1 MPHPVSLFR
10 RFAPRGVGSEEC
22 APICPV
28 LILNV
33 AVDAAG
39 EWCAASVAAAAD
51 DTRGYQKLTCCFLF
65 PCQDEKTVRF
75 KNIYLE
81 MEKTFVQFEVRAVMV
96 HAAFEPVRID
106 SPLVALLRTTA
117 GVSSVHLLR
126 LLHCH
131 LLQRG
136 ADATGHQGWV

>member
-1 MPHPVSLFR
+1 MTFTKLDTDHSGQIDILEFAAADQVRRPKSSRHCFWSARASPVSLFR

-51 DTRGYQKLTCCFLF
+51 DTRGCQILKAHMLLF
-65 PCQDEKTVRF
+65 VSMPGREISTVQ
-75 KNIYLE
+75 E
-81 MEKTFVQFEVRAVMV
+81 
-96 HAAFEPVRID
+96 
-106 SPLVALLRTTA
+106 
-117 GVSSVHLLR
+117 HLLGDGEDIR
-126 LLHCH
+126 PI
-131 LLQRG
+131 RG
-136 ADATGHQGWV
+136 SCCVGARRF